1 MQLKVNVK
9 TSDKANTAKV
19 LSDSVNYDSDNA
31 NDSLEAF
38 LARIAKT
45 VKDNATQFE
54 SIAWIF
60 ITNLKLI

>member
-1 MQLKVNVK
+1 MRLNMQLKINVK

-45 VKDNATQFE
+45 VKDNVTQFE
-54 SIAWIF
+54 SIA
-60 ITNLKLI
+60 

>member
-1 MQLKVNVK
+1 MQLKINVK

-45 VKDNATQFE
+45 VKDNVTQFE
-54 SIAWIF
+54 SIA
-60 ITNLKLI
+60 